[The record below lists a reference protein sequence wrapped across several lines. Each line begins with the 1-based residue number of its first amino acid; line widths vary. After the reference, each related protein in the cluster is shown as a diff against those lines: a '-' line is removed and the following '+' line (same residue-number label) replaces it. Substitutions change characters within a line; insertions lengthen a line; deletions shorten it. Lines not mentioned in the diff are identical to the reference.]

1 MPTSYNQIAGKS
13 IERLAAL
20 SDGLFAI
27 AMTLLI
33 LELRAPTADS
43 IRSEVELWHALVA
56 LSAQLIM
63 YLIGFLTLG
72 IFWIGQQSQLSQF
85 AHADRNL
92 TWIHIGFLAAV
103 ALMPFSTALLAH
115 HLPRRPVRLLAQHA
129 AARHRSLW
137 LVGLCQL
144 RRSVEVGRVGGDL
157 AHHQNSHP
165 CVSGTLHRL
174 RAPFC
179 HQYLLEHRLSFAAP
193 ALFRALVG
201 NPSPASDPPTICWRP
216 KTLGE
221 IARRR
226 SAHSRK
232 AFALADMGTCTANVR
247 FGG

>member
-13 IERLAAL
+13 IERIAAL

-33 LELRAPTADS
+33 LELRPPTADA

-115 HLPRRPVRLLAQHA
+115 FITYRVALFVYWLNMLL
-129 AARHRSLW
+129 LGI
-137 LVGLCQL
+137 GLYGSWAYASCAGL
-144 RRSVEVGRVGGDL
+144 LKSDVSAEISRIT
-157 AHHQNSHP
+157 QNSHP
-165 CVSGTLHRL
+165 DVSGTLHCL

-179 HQYLLEHRLSFAAP
+179 HQYLLEHRLSFATP
-193 ALFRALVG
+193 AVFRALVG
-201 NPSPASDPPTICWRP
+201 D
-216 KTLGE
+216 L
-221 IARRR
+221 
-226 SAHSRK
+226 
-232 AFALADMGTCTANVR
+232 
-247 FGG
+247 

>member
-13 IERLAAL
+13 IERIAAL

-33 LELRAPTADS
+33 LELRPPTADA

-115 HLPRRPVRLLAQHA
+115 FITYRVALFVYWLNMLLLGIGLYGSWAYASCAGLLKLDVSAEISRITKTRILVFQALYIACVLLSVINTYWSIASLLLLQLYSALSSVIHRLLPIRRPY
-129 AARHRSLW
+129 
-137 LVGLCQL
+137 VGD
-144 RRSVEVGRVGGDL
+144 R
-157 AHHQNSHP
+157 
-165 CVSGTLHRL
+165 
-174 RAPFC
+174 
-179 HQYLLEHRLSFAAP
+179 EH
-193 ALFRALVG
+193 
-201 NPSPASDPPTICWRP
+201 
-216 KTLGE
+216 
-221 IARRR
+221 
-226 SAHSRK
+226 SAK
-232 AFALADMGTCTANVR
+232 
-247 FGG
+247 

>member
-13 IERLAAL
+13 IERIAAL

-33 LELRAPTADS
+33 LELRPPTADA

-103 ALMPFSTALLAH
+103 ALMPLSTALLAH
-115 HLPRRPVRLLAQHA
+115 FITYRVALFVYWLNMLLLGIGLYGSWAYASCAGLLKSDVSAEISRITKTRILMFQALYIACVLLSVINTYWSIASLLLLQLHSALSSVIYRLLPIRRQY
-129 AARHRSLW
+129 
-137 LVGLCQL
+137 VGD
-144 RRSVEVGRVGGDL
+144 R
-157 AHHQNSHP
+157 
-165 CVSGTLHRL
+165 
-174 RAPFC
+174 
-179 HQYLLEHRLSFAAP
+179 EH
-193 ALFRALVG
+193 
-201 NPSPASDPPTICWRP
+201 
-216 KTLGE
+216 
-221 IARRR
+221 
-226 SAHSRK
+226 SAK
-232 AFALADMGTCTANVR
+232 
-247 FGG
+247 